1 MNLRLAETATPPP
14 ASNPLQPAPII
25 GLASIARLA
34 FSGSPELQTLWQSLM
49 KRTMTNPDDV
59 GGLLDLSII
68 ELIAGRRDSRL
79 KIQAQAIAK
88 QRVYR
93 LAPAVES
100 AKPLRLLAFVVPGDF
115 MVNTPV
121 EFLLEGSTVQLDLLY
136 LGLGEPLPAF
146 IPEHDVAFIAIAES
160 EANRPLLQAMRE
172 VARLWPVPIV
182 NAPQLIERLT
192 RDGACAMLQNV
203 PGLYMPANIRAD
215 RAKLRDVA
223 ENALPLA
230 ALMRGAAFPIIVRPL
245 GSHGGQ
251 GLEKIASPTELKAYL
266 GRQPAAAF
274 YVSPFVDYCGDDGL
288 YRKCRIALI
297 DGRAFGCHLAISP
310 NWMVHYLNADM
321 AGNAANR
328 AEEDRFLTH
337 FEEEFGRRHKAAFA
351 AIAARTGLDYA
362 QIDCAES
369 RDGRLLI
376 FEIGTAMIVHAM
388 DPAEIFPYKKAA
400 MDKVFAAF
408 IAMLNR
414 KAELGNEPRPA

>member
-1 MNLRLAETATPPP
+1 MNLRLAETAAAP

-34 FSGSPELQTLWQSLM
+34 FSGSPELQTLWQSLI

-59 GGLLDLSII
+59 GGLLDLSIV
-68 ELIAGRRDSRL
+68 ELIAGRRDNRL

-88 QRVYR
+88 QRIYR

-100 AKPLRLLAFVVPGDF
+100 AKPLRLLAFLAPGDF

-121 EFLLEGSTVQLDLLY
+121 EFLLEGSAVELDLLY
-136 LGLGEPLPAF
+136 LVPGEPLPAF

-160 EANRPLLQAMRE
+160 EANRPLLQMMLEIAKS
-172 VARLWPVPIV
+172 WPMPIV
-182 NAPQLIERLT
+182 NTPQLIERLT
-192 RDGACAMLQNV
+192 RDGACAMLQGV
-203 PGLYMPANIRAD
+203 PGLYMPANVRVD
-215 RAKLRDVA
+215 RAKLQDVA
-223 ENALPLA
+223 ESALPLA
-230 ALMRGAAFPIIVRPL
+230 ALMGGAAFPIIVRPL

-251 GLEKIASPTELKAYL
+251 GLDKIASAAELKAYL
-266 GRQPAAAF
+266 GRQPAAAAF
-274 YVSPFVDYCGDDGL
+274 YVAPFVDYRGDGGL

-321 AGNAANR
+321 TGNAANR

-337 FEEEFGRRHKAAFA
+337 FDEEFGRRHQAALA
-351 AIAARTGLDYA
+351 AVAARTELDYV
-362 QIDCAES
+362 QIDCTET

-388 DPAEIFPYKKAA
+388 DPADIFPYKKAA
-400 MDKVFAAF
+400 MDKVFTAF
-408 IAMLNR
+408 VAMLNR
-414 KAELGNEPRPA
+414 KAQSGA